1 MFHILGQTAGLVNRL
16 VACDIMRRGRERWKP
31 DMQPASNVIQKFDG
45 VRPLARALSSYLRKP
60 VSPSQVSRWQ
70 LPKPDGAGGMIPAKF
85 HGPLLAIAKRK
96 CVKLTADDLV
106 YR

>member
-1 MFHILGQTAGLVNRL
+1 MMKTAFGIRS
-16 VACDIMRRGRERWKP
+16 I
-31 DMQPASNVIQKFDG
+31 
-45 VRPLARALSSYLRKP
+45 
-60 VSPSQVSRWQ
+60 
-70 LPKPDGAGGMIPAKF
+70 GMIPAKF